1 MNTIELLKTD
11 RAVSGRGSQIK
22 RAFFDFVVDGV
33 SLYEELGRRSD
44 LISTIWIDPPMSRE
58 EQQRAIRRMVTL
70 EPGDLPN
77 GRVSLYVC
85 PECGDL
91 GCGAISVQIDVT
103 GDKIRWSDFGYENN
117 YEHHVERD
125 SDSSVGPFDF
135 SRPVYE
141 TTLDLDLP

>member
-1 MNTIELLKTD
+1 MPE
-11 RAVSGRGSQIK
+11 SGSQIK
-22 RAFFDFVVDGV
+22 RAFLDFIVDGV

-44 LISTIWIDPPMSRE
+44 LISTVWIDPPMTRE
-58 EQQRAIRRMVTL
+58 EQQRAIRRLLTL

-103 GDKIRWSDFGYENN
+103 GDKITWSDFGYENN
-117 YEHHVERD
+117 YD
-125 SDSSVGPFDF
+125 
-135 SRPVYE
+135 
-141 TTLDLDLP
+141 TT